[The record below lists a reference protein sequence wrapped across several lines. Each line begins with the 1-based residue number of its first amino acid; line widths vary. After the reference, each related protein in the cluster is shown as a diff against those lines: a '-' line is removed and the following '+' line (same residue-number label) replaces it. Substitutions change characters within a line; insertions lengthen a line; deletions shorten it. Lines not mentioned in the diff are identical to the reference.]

1 MIRFDRS
8 PLLFAALLALAP
20 GCVSDIDTF
29 RAQPGGPV
37 VTYRAPG
44 VDFSPFRTFAIVGRL
59 ALVTGE
65 GTAPGG
71 FLDAP
76 ATLGALVSALESRG
90 YQLVSTVD
98 PGNPPTAP
106 VAADLS
112 VNASA
117 LEPTDAQAADF
128 WAASPEHLGPATWGV
143 ADATWSYP
151 WSWVPL
157 RVEAGTLLVEIAD
170 LRSSP
175 TPGTLA
181 VAWTFQA
188 HGVKDAGGSYD
199 TAAAAAA
206 IDQAF
211 AQSPY
216 LAAGTV
222 GP

>member
-1 MIRFDRS
+1 MIRTDRS
-8 PLLFAALLALAP
+8 PLLFVALLALAP
-20 GCVSDIDTF
+20 GCASDIDTA
-29 RAQPGGPV
+29 RAQPGGLV
-37 VTYRAPG
+37 VTYRAAG
-44 VDFSPFRTFAIVGRL
+44 VDFSPFRTFAIVSKL
-59 ALVTGE
+59 AFVTGQ

-90 YQLVSTVD
+90 YQLVATVD
-98 PGNPPTAP
+98 PENPPTAS

-117 LEPTDAQAADF
+117 LEPSDPEPADF
-128 WAASPEHLGPATWGV
+128 WVGSPEHLGPATWGV
-143 ADATWSYP
+143 ADAAWSYP

-170 LRSSP
+170 LRGSP

-181 VAWTFQA
+181 VVWTFQA

-211 AQSPY
+211 AQSQD
-216 LAAGTV
+216 LAAGTAA
-222 GP
+222 P

>member
-1 MIRFDRS
+1 MIGFDRS
-8 PLLFAALLALAP
+8 LLPFAALLALAS
-20 GCVSDIDTF
+20 GCVSDLDTF
-29 RAQPGGPV
+29 REQSGGPV

-44 VDFSPFRTFAIVGRL
+44 VDFSPFRTFAIVGKL
-59 ALVTGE
+59 APVTGE

-71 FLDAP
+71 FLAAP
-76 ATLGALVSALESRG
+76 ATLGALVQALESRG
-90 YQLVSTVD
+90 YQLVSTID

-106 VAADLS
+106 VTADLS

-128 WAASPEHLGPATWGV
+128 WVGSPEHLGPSTWGI
-143 ADATWSYP
+143 ADTTWSYP

-157 RVEAGTLLVEIAD
+157 RVEAGTLLVELAD
-170 LRSSP
+170 LRGGP
-175 TPGTLA
+175 APGTMT
-181 VAWTFQA
+181 VIWTFQA
-188 HGVKDAGGSYD
+188 HAVKDSGGSYD

-216 LAAGTV
+216 LAAGTA
-222 GP
+222 P